1 MTRYILGI
9 ESSCDD
15 TSAAVVD
22 EHFRV
27 LAVRTVSQTNLHA
40 LFGGVIP
47 EIAARNHIAWI
58 FPTIDKALSE
68 SGVAPTDLSA
78 VAVTNYPGLLGSLLV
93 GVGAAKGLAIGWGK
107 PLIAVNHLE
116 AHIHSPFLGG
126 RERPKP
132 PYLALVV
139 SGGHTTLMA
148 VGEGSAASVLAE
160 TMDDAAGEA
169 YDKIAKIA
177 KLSYPGGPAIDKIAQ
192 TGDPS
197 RYDLPHLMRSGRY
210 KDTLAFSFSGIK
222 SAVKR
227 ILEEEGDTVALA
239 DLMAG
244 FQSRI
249 VELIERRLT
258 AAWEQK
264 AYTAL
269 VVAGGVA
276 ANSAVRKMAQ
286 EFTGKRRVPL
296 YLPELTYC
304 QDNGAMVAAAA
315 FPKLDRGDL
324 ASLDL
329 DVTATSRPQT
339 K

>member
-9 ESSCDD
+9 ETSCDD

-22 EHFRV
+22 DTLRV
-27 LAVRTVSQTNLHA
+27 RAVQTTSQTNLHA

-47 EIAARNHIAWI
+47 ELAARNHIAWI
-58 FPTIDKALSE
+58 FPVIDTALKK
-68 SGVAPTDLSA
+68 SGIAPADLSA

-93 GVGAAKGLAIGWGK
+93 GVGAAKGISIGLKK

-116 AHIHSPFLGG
+116 AHIHSAFLD
-126 RERPKP
+126 RAERPP
-132 PYLALVV
+132 APYLALVV
-139 SGGHTTLMA
+139 SGGHTTLMEI
-148 VGEGSAASVLAE
+148 GETGTTVLAE

-177 KLSYPGGPAIDKIAQ
+177 KLPYPGGPAIDKIAQ

-197 RYDLPHLMRSGRY
+197 RYDLPHLMRSGKY

-227 ILEEEGDTVALA
+227 ILEEEGDAVALA
-239 DLMAG
+239 DLMAC
-244 FQSRI
+244 FQSRV

-264 AYTAL
+264 PYTAL

-276 ANSAVRKMAQ
+276 ANSAVRAMAQ
-286 EFTGKRRVPL
+286 IFTDRRGVPL
-296 YLPELTYC
+296 YLPQLKYC

-315 FPKLDRGDL
+315 FPRLDRGDF
-324 ASLDL
+324 SPLDF
-329 DVTATSRPQT
+329 DVTATCRPQ